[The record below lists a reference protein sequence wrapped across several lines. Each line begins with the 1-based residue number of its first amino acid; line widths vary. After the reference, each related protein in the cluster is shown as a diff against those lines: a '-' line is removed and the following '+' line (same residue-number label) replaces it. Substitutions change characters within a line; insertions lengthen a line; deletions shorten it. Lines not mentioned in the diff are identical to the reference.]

1 MKIDAHQHFWPYN
14 PEEYGWI
21 SEDLAILKRDFMPAD
36 LEPILQQN
44 GIDGCIAVQARQSLE
59 ETRWLLEL
67 ADQHSFIKGV
77 VGWVDLCSEEVEDQ
91 LAQYSKNEK
100 LVGVRHVLHDEEDD
114 DFMLRKDFLNGLSK
128 LSKYDL
134 TYDILIFPKHLKNAY
149 QLVRQFPDQK
159 FIIDHIAKPSI
170 KTQDYAQW
178 KVDMWA
184 FKGLPNVWCKVSGM
198 VTEADWNNIPS
209 TDFNPVLDHVFETFS
224 QDKLLYGSDW
234 PVCKLAAEY
243 STVKGIVENY
253 LEENAHFDAD
263 LIMGNN
269 CVDFYGITQ
278 D

>member
-1 MKIDAHQHFWPYN
+1 MKIDAHQHFWSYN

-77 VGWVDLCSEEVEDQ
+77 VGWVDLCSKEVEDQ
-91 LAQYSKNEK
+91 LAQFSKNKK

-114 DFMLRKDFLNGLSK
+114 DFMLRKDFLNGISK

-149 QLVRQFPDQK
+149 QLVQQFPDQK

-184 FKGLPNVWCKVSGM
+184 FKGLSNVWCKVSGM
-198 VTEADWNNIPS
+198 VTEADWSNIPS

-253 LEENAHFDAD
+253 LEENAHFDAERI
-263 LIMGNN
+263 LGNN
-269 CVDFYGITQ
+269 CMDFYGITQ